1 VLRCVLLAEGRAL
14 LLLLPSEQEAM
25 LKALEVAKVP
35 VKVIK
40 MNPHKQ
46 QPITGALQALLSKD
60 SALKVSH
67 CPCLMTQQASS
78 LPFGVT
84 KQVSSLPCDVTQQ
97 ASSSP
102 ALLLL
107 SLPIKITF
115 SSVQRTCILSP
126 FAAVQP
132 LIVVR
137 LGSKP

>member
-1 VLRCVLLAEGRAL
+1 MLLAEGRAL

-78 LPFGVT
+78 SPFGVT
-84 KQVSSLPCDVTQQ
+84 KQ